1 MGRNARM
8 KQLLSVLQLVRNA
21 ELVERRDTS
30 LGVAASTLS
39 SQGQCNLFHTLTHG
53 TQGCSCSTPLT
64 AWRMKRKWTTC
75 CPRLSSKNGE
85 EVCLCRIVRSFS
97 RGSKENGQ
105 HAALVCRARM
115 VKKFACVVLS
125 GVSRGDQKKMDNM
138 LPSFVEQEW

>member
-1 MGRNARM
+1 MGVHILGVHILGPTTFYFMGPKESVGPVVIPNTTEKIVHSRLRNAIVADGKRNARM

-64 AWRMKRKWTTC
+64 AWRK
-75 CPRLSSKNGE
+75 
-85 EVCLCRIVRSFS
+85 
-97 RGSKENGQ
+97 
-105 HAALVCRARM
+105 
-115 VKKFACVVLS
+115 
-125 GVSRGDQKKMDNM
+125 KKMDNM
-138 LPSFVEQEW
+138 LPSFRVQEW